1 MIEYEGRVFRPP
13 SEAYSLIVQV
23 TIGCSHNKC
32 TFCDMYK
39 EKRFRVRKL
48 EEVKADFD
56 EARRMYRRVS
66 RIFLADGDALMCR
79 PEHMAEILRYIKK
92 LFPECERVTSYGS
105 PASILCKKQEDLN
118 MLHDLGLEMIYLGL
132 ESGSDEVLRRVNK
145 GETADEIVRAG
156 LMVKEAGILISDID
170 PEDVDMPFGT
180 MAGAGVIF
188 GTTGGVTE
196 AVLRHI
202 SDNKR
207 GNGIEYQSVRGLKGV
222 KEVDIPFGEKTLHIG
237 VVSGLGNA
245 EKLIERVK
253 AGEHFDFIEVMACP
267 GGCIN
272 GAGQPFVHEAE
283 KQARSHGLYNADR
296 MCSIKSSEENPL
308 MTSLYDGLLKGK
320 VHELLHVEYKK

>member
-56 EARRMYRRVS
+56 EARRMYRRVG

-92 LFPECERVTSYGS
+92 VFPECERVTSYGS

-132 ESGSDEVLRRVNK
+132 ESGSDEVLRRINK

-156 LMVKEAGILISDID
+156 LMVKEAGMKLS
-170 PEDVDMPFGT
+170 
-180 MAGAGVIF
+180 
-188 GTTGGVTE
+188 VTCI
-196 AVLRHI
+196 A
-202 SDNKR
+202 
-207 GNGIEYQSVRGLKGV
+207 
-222 KEVDIPFGEKTLHIG
+222 
-237 VVSGLGNA
+237 GLGSLELSEEHAIKTA
-245 EKLIERVK
+245 EALSRMKPEYIGLLTLLFELPTPLMRDWQEGRFYLMNTKPSSCSSISTPRAVFSVQITRLTTLIWR
-253 AGEHFDFIEVMACP
+253 
-267 GGCIN
+267 
-272 GAGQPFVHEAE
+272 
-283 KQARSHGLYNADR
+283 ARSIRTGKPCVHVCARHLRAKSNSRASNTGQDNQFNA
-296 MCSIKSSEENPL
+296 
-308 MTSLYDGLLKGK
+308 T
-320 VHELLHVEYKK
+320 